1 MYIQPSRFPTMAQNR
16 SYNPRHPWLPRT
28 SAIPKQDVNKLA
40 GVGARLAAL
49 RRAAGFTQ
57 IELAGALEVT
67 QRMISYYEG
76 QADPPPSALL
86 PKLAQTLGV
95 SVDEL
100 LGVKPIKPSRKPDSR
115 MQRRLSQVEKLPPA
129 AKRQVIQLI
138 DAFIERETLKQQV
151 SG

>member
-1 MYIQPSRFPTMAQNR
+1 M
-16 SYNPRHPWLPRT
+16 
-28 SAIPKQDVNKLA
+28 PKQDVNKLA

-49 RRAAGFTQ
+49 RRAAGYTQ
-57 IELAGALEVT
+57 IELAEALEVT
-67 QRMISYYEG
+67 QPMISYHEG
-76 QADPPPSALL
+76 QADPPSSALL

-100 LGVKPIKPSRKPDSR
+100 LGVKPIKLSRKLDSR
-115 MQRRLSQVEKLPPA
+115 MQRRLSQVEKLPQT

-138 DAFIERETLKQQV
+138 DAFIERATRKQQI